1 MNNTITLLRIIS
13 GIFLIGLI
21 TPIAVFS
28 QNDTSQKTAEIT
40 EVFTE
45 LSTEDQ
51 QKILDYA
58 KYLVLVSKENPE
70 EKQERLYDADD
81 IIPTEETSGKI
92 MEFSRYMM
100 LSQKTPEE
108 KITEANQPLAAIKF
122 DNNTFDFGKAKEG
135 DVLEHIFEFTNTGT
149 ETLYIHEI
157 TVSCGCTIP
166 EWDKIPIPPKGTGK
180 LKIIFDTKTKS
191 GQQVKLVKVLS
202 NTDPKA
208 TSLFVKGF
216 VAK

>member
-1 MNNTITLLRIIS
+1 MLII
-13 GIFLIGLI
+13 GFI
-21 TPIAVFS
+21 TPIAAFS
-28 QNDTSQKTAEIT
+28 QNDAPKEKEEIT

-58 KYLVLVSKENPE
+58 KYLLTKSKETPE
-70 EKQERLYDADD
+70 EKQERKYDADD

-108 KITEANQPLAAIKF
+108 KITEANQPLAAITF

-135 DVLEHIFEFTNTGT
+135 DVLEHTFEFTNTGT
-149 ETLYIHEI
+149 KPLYIHDVS
-157 TVSCGCTIP
+157 VSCGCTIP
-166 EWDKIPIPPKGTGK
+166 SWDSAAIPPKGKGK

-191 GQQVKLVKVLS
+191 GQQVKLVKVLA

-216 VAK
+216 VAE

>member
-1 MNNTITLLRIIS
+1 MVFLRIIS
-13 GIFLIGLI
+13 CMLLFGLMMPA
-21 TPIAVFS
+21 TVFS
-28 QNDTSQKTAEIT
+28 QDDATEKTEKIT
-40 EVFTE
+40 KIFTE
-45 LSTEDQ
+45 LSSEDQ

-58 KYLVLVSKENPE
+58 KYLLTTSKETPE

-100 LSQKTPEE
+100 LVQKTTEE
-108 KITEANQPLAAIKF
+108 KITEANQPLAVITF
-122 DNNTFDFGKAKEG
+122 DNNTFDFGNAKEG
-135 DVLEHIFEFTNTGT
+135 DVLEHTFKFTNTGT
-149 ETLYIHEI
+149 KPLYIHDVS
-157 TVSCGCTIP
+157 VSCGCTIP
-166 EWDKIPIPPKGTGK
+166 SWDSAPIPPKGTGE

-191 GQQVKLVKVLS
+191 GQQVKLVKVLA

>member
-1 MNNTITLLRIIS
+1 MLLRIFS
-13 GIFLIGLI
+13 FVFLIALVI
-21 TPIAVFS
+21 PLTVFG
-28 QNDTSQKTAEIT
+28 QENTTEKTKEIT
-40 EVFTE
+40 KVFTE

-58 KYLVLVSKENPE
+58 KYLLTISKETPE

-81 IIPTEETSGKI
+81 VIPTEETSGKI

-100 LSQKTPEE
+100 LVQKTTEQ
-108 KITEANQPLAAIKF
+108 KITEANQPLAAITF
-122 DNNTFDFGKAKEG
+122 NNNTFDFGNAKEG
-135 DVLEHIFEFTNTGT
+135 DVLEHTFKFTNTGT
-149 ETLYIHEI
+149 EPLYIHDVS
-157 TVSCGCTIP
+157 VSCGCTIP
-166 EWDKIPIPPKGTGK
+166 NWDKAPIPPKGTGE

-191 GQQVKLVKVLS
+191 GQQVKLVKVLA

-208 TSLFVKGF
+208 TSLFIKGF

>member
-1 MNNTITLLRIIS
+1 MTFLRIIS
-13 GIFLIGLI
+13 CILIIGLI

-28 QNDTSQKTAEIT
+28 QNDTPGKTEEIT
-40 EVFTE
+40 KVFTE

-58 KYLVLVSKENPE
+58 KYLMLISKETPE

-81 IIPTEETSGKI
+81 IIPTEETSSKI

-100 LSQKTPEE
+100 LVQKTTEE
-108 KITEANQPLAAIKF
+108 KITDANQPLATIIF
-122 DNNTFDFGKAKEG
+122 DNNTFDFGNAKEG
-135 DVLEHIFEFTNTGT
+135 DVLEHIFKFTNTGT
-149 ETLYIHEI
+149 EPLYIHDVS
-157 TVSCGCTIP
+157 VSCGCTIP
-166 EWDKIPIPPKGTGK
+166 SWDTAAIPPKGTGE

-191 GQQVKLVKVLS
+191 GQQVKLVKVLA

>member
-1 MNNTITLLRIIS
+1 MTFLKSIPYIFI
-13 GIFLIGLI
+13 IFLM
-21 TPIAVFS
+21 TPITAFS
-28 QNDTSQKTAEIT
+28 QEDAVEKTEKIT
-40 EVFTE
+40 KVFTE

-58 KYLVLVSKENPE
+58 QYLLTTSKETSE

-81 IIPTEETSGKI
+81 IIPTEETSSKI

-100 LSQKTPEE
+100 LTQKTPEE
-108 KITEANQPLAAIKF
+108 KIAAANQPLATITF

-135 DVLEHIFEFTNTGT
+135 DVLEHIFKFTNTGT
-149 ETLYIHEI
+149 EPLYIHDVN
-157 TVSCGCTIP
+157 VSCGCTIP
-166 EWDKIPIPPKGTGK
+166 EWDTAAIPPKGTGE

-191 GQQVKLVKVLS
+191 GQQVKLVKVLA

-216 VAK
+216 VTK